1 MGQDMLFVDARII
14 IPLAEFDWSYA
25 RSGGPGGQN
34 VNKVSSK
41 AVLRWPVTISPSLP
55 GDVRARFLQ
64 KFHTRITTEG
74 DLVMAS
80 QEYRD
85 QERNRQA
92 CLDRLA
98 AMLREVANPPT
109 PRKATRPTKGSKIRR
124 VDAKRR
130 TSKTKSNRKRP
141 SMEE

>member
-1 MGQDMLFVDARII
+1 MLRVNERIC
-14 IPLAEFDWSYA
+14 IPLEEFDWSYA

-34 VNKVSSK
+34 VNKVASK
-41 AVLRWPVTISPSLP
+41 AVLRWPITTSPSVP

-64 KFHTRITTEG
+64 RFHSRITNEG

-92 CLDRLA
+92 CLDRLV
-98 AMLREVANPPT
+98 AMLLQVATLPK
-109 PRKATRPTKGSKIRR
+109 PRKATKPTKGSKIRR
-124 VDAKRR
+124 VAAKRLA
-130 TSKTKSNRKRP
+130 SKTKTNRRRP
-141 SMEE
+141 STDE

>member
-1 MGQDMLFVDARII
+1 MGQDMLFVNERIG

-41 AVLRWPVTISPSLP
+41 AVLRWPVATSPSLP

-64 KFHTRITTEG
+64 KFHTRITGDG

-92 CLDRLA
+92 CMDRLA
-98 AMLREVANPPT
+98 AMLRQVANPPT
-109 PRKATRPTKGSKIRR
+109 PRKATKPTKGSKVRR
-124 VDAKRR
+124 VAAKRH
-130 TSKTKSNRKRP
+130 TSKTKSNRRRP
-141 SMEE
+141 SAEE